1 MELGL
6 KNKNVLITGASKN
19 IGKAIAI
26 SLAKKNSNVIICAR
40 NNTELKKVLKIMNKY
55 NGSHHAFA
63 LDLEDPRGPLRLIEN
78 LKDNKIAPDII
89 VHNLGGSRQV
99 TDTNFSRQ
107 DLLNVW
113 QLNLGIAHEINKELS
128 PQMIDKNWGR
138 IIHISSLA
146 AKTAKGYIPYV
157 SAKSALEGYVRS
169 MSKQLSPK
177 NVIMN
182 AIAPGLVDLPGRYY
196 TSMKTKNPQ
205 MLEKFYD
212 EHLPIRRML
221 KPNEIADLICYL
233 CSHDV
238 SYMAGAI
245 IPIDGGGS

>member
-1 MELGL
+1 MTSQGQSRSRNLPRKASCFTQWERPTSRESLQQ
-6 KNKNVLITGASKN
+6 TGSRNRKPIKHIFGRIPAYPISPF
-19 IGKAIAI
+19 GTIA
-26 SLAKKNSNVIICAR
+26 
-40 NNTELKKVLKIMNKY
+40 
-55 NGSHHAFA
+55 
-63 LDLEDPRGPLRLIEN
+63 
-78 LKDNKIAPDII
+78 
-89 VHNLGGSRQV
+89 NLG
-99 TDTNFSRQ
+99 
-107 DLLNVW
+107 
-113 QLNLGIAHEINKELS
+113 
-128 PQMIDKNWGR
+128 P
-138 IIHISSLA
+138 ISSTV
-146 AKTAKGYIPYV
+146 KDSG
-157 SAKSALEGYVRS
+157 
-169 MSKQLSPK
+169 
-177 NVIMN
+177 VIMN